1 MQPDLTQ
8 PFTIFPVG
16 PDRSRIGEEVKVLPQ
31 GDGAFKLSSPY
42 IYGVRHGIREVARTV
57 WHSVHARVRK
67 SVKTKF
73 KLWVRQGGRFFPLDL
88 ARPS

>member
-1 MQPDLTQ
+1 MRPDLTQ

-42 IYGVRHGIREVARTV
+42 IYGMRYGIHEVVATV
-57 WHSVHARVRK
+57 WSSVRNRVRK
-67 SVKTKF
+67 KVRPKF
-73 KLWVRQGGRFFPLDL
+73 KLWVRQSGRFFPLDL
-88 ARPS
+88 TRLS

>member
-1 MQPDLTQ
+1 MHPDLTQ

-42 IYGVRHGIREVARTV
+42 IYGVRYGIHEVVATI
-57 WHSVHARVRK
+57 WSSVRARVRIE
-67 SVKTKF
+67 VKPKF
-73 KLWVRQGGRFFPLDL
+73 KLWVRQGAKVFPLDL
-88 ARPS
+88 TRLS